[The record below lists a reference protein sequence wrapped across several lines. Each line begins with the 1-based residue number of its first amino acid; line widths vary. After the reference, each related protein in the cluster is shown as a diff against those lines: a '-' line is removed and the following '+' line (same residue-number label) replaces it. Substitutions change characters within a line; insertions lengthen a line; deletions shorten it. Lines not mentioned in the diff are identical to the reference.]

1 MINLCYTIGH
11 DNRKLK
17 DFSDILKEYNINC
30 IVDIRSVQSN
40 ITGDYNGENIKKF
53 LNKLGIYYIPMEKEF
68 DLSKQEFDR
77 NDFEKVRLSEY
88 FTNGIVRIE
97 NGIKKGF
104 KIAVMG
110 IEKEPIYC
118 NRGIIVAY
126 ALKHRGINLKHII
139 DKETLKSQIDVEEEL
154 LKLYGVRLIKKVAE
168 LSIKSIKSNVDLDMD
183 EKDFKNEM
191 IEEAYRVRNAEL
203 NKKI

>member
-11 DNRKLK
+11 DNRELK

-30 IVDIRSVQSN
+30 IVDIRTIQRS
-40 ITGDYNGENIKKF
+40 IAGDYNGDNIKKF

-68 DLSKQEFDR
+68 DLSKQEFDG
-77 NDFEKVRLSEY
+77 NDFEKVRLSRY
-88 FTNGIVRIE
+88 FINGLDRIE

-104 KIAVMG
+104 KIAIMG
-110 IEKEPIYC
+110 VEKEPVC
-118 NRGIIVAY
+118 SNRGIIVAY

-139 DKETLKSQIDVEEEL
+139 DRKTLKNQSDVEEEL

-168 LSIKSIKSNVDLDMD
+168 LSIKSIKSNIDLDMD
-183 EKDFKNEM
+183 ERDFKNEM
-191 IEEAYRVRNAEL
+191 IEEAYRIRNAEL